1 LEIDSNTLVAGSAAI
16 AAWLATLFS
25 YRSYIVSKKA
35 LLLAESENDARKS
48 NITAYLADSFKVY
61 GHKEKQ
67 HKYIFSITYANKSE
81 ANDSITEVF
90 LETHY
95 VNSRNRVSYL
105 ISPHEEDS
113 SNILSGKA
121 QPAKLPINIQARS
134 SITNWFVFSIPT
146 VVKEAKKINKYRVI
160 ARNSNSVEVFVES
173 YILREIE
180 YEKSL

>member
-1 LEIDSNTLVAGSAAI
+1 M
-16 AAWLATLFS
+16 
-25 YRSYIVSKKA
+25 
-35 LLLAESENDARKS
+35 
-48 NITAYLADSFKVY
+48 
-61 GHKEKQ
+61 
-67 HKYIFSITYANKSE
+67 
-81 ANDSITEVF
+81 
-90 LETHY
+90 
-95 VNSRNRVSYL
+95 SYL

-113 SNILSGKA
+113 SNSLSGAA

-160 ARNSNSVEVFVES
+160 GRNSNGIAVFVES

>member
-1 LEIDSNTLVAGSAAI
+1 LEIDSNSLVAGSAAI
-16 AAWLATLFS
+16 AAWFATLFS

-48 NITAYLADSFKVY
+48 NITAYRADSFKIY
-61 GHKEKQ
+61 DYKEKQ
-67 HKYIFSITYANKSE
+67 HKYIFSIAYANKSE

-105 ISPHEEDS
+105 ISPHDEGS
-113 SNILSGKA
+113 SHCLSGEA

-146 VVKEAKKINKYRVI
+146 VVKEAKKTNKYRVV
-160 ARNSNSVEVFVES
+160 ARNNSGEEVFVEA

-180 YEKSL
+180 YEKSS